1 MKKYE
6 SPMLEITK
14 IEAKDIIT
22 TSPGTTGPTVDEE
35 SNAWG
40 VGIGFGI

>member
-6 SPMLEITK
+6 NPYFEIER
-14 IEAKDIIT
+14 IGDSDIIT

-35 SNAWG
+35 NGSW
-40 VGIGFGI
+40 GIGVNP

>member
-6 SPMLEITK
+6 SPDFEINK
-14 IEAKDIIT
+14 ISERDIIV

-35 SNAWG
+35 SGSWG
-40 VGIGFGI
+40 ISIEP